1 MRQDFLDNLPFCCYN
16 IQNEVFMK
24 GVSHM
29 TKITLRIDGMMCPRC
44 EAHMNE
50 TVLKEYPKAKV
61 TSSHA
66 KKETVII
73 TADAKQGTLAYFFNP
88 TPRDMVIP
96 CDWARILGDDDWQLY
111 RLHGDHSSTRETGYV
126 SVPAQSGVL
135 FFASRQSFDGEPCN
149 MWDWQA

>member
-1 MRQDFLDNLPFCCYN
+1 
-16 IQNEVFMK
+16 
-24 GVSHM
+24 M

-73 TADAKQGTLAYFFNP
+73 TNEAISDEKLRELVKDAGYTLFGINRAPYEKKS
-88 TPRDMVIP
+88 IL
-96 CDWARILGDDDWQLY
+96 ARLIK
-111 RLHGDHSSTRETGYV
+111 
-126 SVPAQSGVL
+126 
-135 FFASRQSFDGEPCN
+135 
-149 MWDWQA
+149 